1 MPTLTYT
8 SVEGTESLK
17 ALFVEDWFEEDGRR
31 EIYLRYYS
39 MPLPPKDDFFIPGL
53 DGDVVMFSGAPFR
66 VAVAHVS
73 GQEYKSHF
81 PWLITSELGKPNI
94 IVEEIKR
101 VLPSANYVLI
111 STPITDTSDQAIQ
124 NASALMD
131 GFAGMLRLVGGNNLL
146 RQLVREAAV
155 DISSGNMKRTSA
167 AVPVPHEIEGPFATS
182 ETWQQLEEVTD
193 AIGTRDDAEGKR
205 ITFATQLVER
215 AFSAQGPFKFFS
227 YWVALEV
234 AADAYGQQNFVNLLS
249 NAYGRNNAY
258 VQNDLGFQHVW
269 ETRTAVFHGGELYE
283 MPYDVERYIQCL
295 FLDVVRAKLGL
306 DSQGYMAAAVQA
318 GFDVTRLDRAV
329 AQANILTIDGP

>member
-8 SVEGTESLK
+8 TVEGTEGLES
-17 ALFVEDWFEEDGRR
+17 LFVEDWFEEDGRR

-39 MPLPPKDDFFIPGL
+39 MPFPPKDDFYVPGL
-53 DGDVVMFSGAPFR
+53 DGNVVMFSGAQFR
-66 VAVAHVS
+66 VAVAHIS

-81 PWLITSELGKPNI
+81 PWLTTSELGKYNI
-94 IVEEIKR
+94 FVEEIKR
-101 VLPSANYVLI
+101 ALPRANYVLI

-131 GFAGMLRLVGGNNLL
+131 GFTGMLRLVGGNNLL

-155 DISSGNMKRTSA
+155 DISSGNMKATSA
-167 AVPVPHEIEGPFATS
+167 AVPVPHEIEGPFATR

-193 AIGTRDDAEGKR
+193 AIATRDDAEGNR
-205 ITFATQLVER
+205 ITLSTQLVER

-227 YWVALEV
+227 YWVALEA
-234 AADAYGQQNFVNLLS
+234 AADVYGHKNFVNLLS

-258 VQNDLGFQHVW
+258 VQNDLGFQHIW

-306 DSQGYMAAAVQA
+306 ESQGYMAAAVQA

-329 AQANILTIDGP
+329 AQANIRMIDGR